1 LAQKSLHEGN
11 VEFRIQNLEF
21 GVASWRDDVNFIKS
35 KVKIKKSKF
44 TGNSNNPKSKIQNP
58 KLPNHPMIVQR
69 LEFCKTFI

>member
-1 LAQKSLHEGN
+1 MDKAALHHGGMMSISL
-11 VEFRIQNLEF
+11 L
-21 GVASWRDDVNFIKS
+21 S

-69 LEFCKTFI
+69 PVCP

>member
-1 LAQKSLHEGN
+1 MSISL
-11 VEFRIQNLEF
+11 L
-21 GVASWRDDVNFIKS
+21 S

-69 LEFCKTFI
+69 PLIGRTNQANGIALLQPRRFE

>member
-1 LAQKSLHEGN
+1 MDKAALHHGGMMSISL
-11 VEFRIQNLEF
+11 L
-21 GVASWRDDVNFIKS
+21 S

-69 LEFCKTFI
+69 QRNRLVGDRRRWG